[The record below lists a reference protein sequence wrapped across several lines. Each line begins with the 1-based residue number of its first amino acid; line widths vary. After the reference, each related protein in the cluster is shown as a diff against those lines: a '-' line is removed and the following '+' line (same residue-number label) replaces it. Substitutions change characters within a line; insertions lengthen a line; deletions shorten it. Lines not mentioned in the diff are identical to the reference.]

1 MAAIGDVPYSNLPNG
16 VILPRI
22 LSGYRL
28 PKPEDCCSEIFKVME
43 SCWIEAPESR
53 PNFRELKKIFD
64 NMISQ
69 GIEDDYTAI
78 ISTPLNANRI

>member
-1 MAAIGDVPYSNLPNG
+1 MQSYSFIWSNVSQWLL
-16 VILPRI
+16 ILQLSFAKI
-22 LSGYRL
+22 LALIFS
-28 PKPEDCCSEIFKVME
+28 FKVME

>member
-28 PKPEDCCSEIFKVME
+28 PKPEDCCSEMWVHTKCTKHLMASIITLSWMCMAYSCCKREICKVTLSSGQMYH
-43 SCWIEAPESR
+43 S
-53 PNFRELKKIFD
+53 
-64 NMISQ
+64 
-69 GIEDDYTAI
+69 GY
-78 ISTPLNANRI
+78 